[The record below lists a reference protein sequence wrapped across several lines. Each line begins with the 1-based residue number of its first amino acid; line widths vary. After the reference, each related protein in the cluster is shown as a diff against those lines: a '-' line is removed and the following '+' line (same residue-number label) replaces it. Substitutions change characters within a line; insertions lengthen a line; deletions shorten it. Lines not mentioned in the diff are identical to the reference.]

1 MDNEFEKFKKLKVD
15 YLYLL
20 EISPQGEEKIKLF
33 ESQSIPM
40 KKLRDYVI
48 FLENEIAKLKEEL
61 SSDGVDVNNFLE
73 NKI

>member
-48 FLENEIAKLKEEL
+48 FLENEIAKL
-61 SSDGVDVNNFLE
+61 
-73 NKI
+73 NKA